1 MGVETVR
8 SMDTKTH
15 WENVYRTKETDEVSW
30 YQRTPRISLDL
41 IRRVVPDRRA
51 NIIDIGGG
59 NSSLVDHLLHDGYS
73 HVTVLDVSGTA
84 LRQAQQRVEAVSQ
97 AVTWV
102 EADVRTADLPEARF
116 DLWHDRAVF
125 HFLTEPTDRQLYVAQ
140 ARRAVRPGGHVMV
153 ATFADDG
160 PTRCSGLPVMRYS
173 ADELSREFGEAFQLV
188 ESVRE
193 LHVTPSGAQQS
204 FIYALWRLTG

>member
-1 MGVETVR
+1 
-8 SMDTKTH
+8 MDTKTH
-15 WENVYRTKETDEVSW
+15 WENVYRTKDTDEVSW

-102 EADVRTADLPEARF
+102 EADVRTADLPEATF
-116 DLWHDRAVF
+116 DVWHDRAVF

-140 ARRAVRPGGHVMV
+140 ARRAVRPGGHVIV

-173 ADELSREFGEAFQLV
+173 TDQLSREFGEAFQLV

-193 LHVTPSGAQQS
+193 LHVTPSGAQQP